1 MQIVLDYIMANWA
14 IPVIIFIFVLVIAVF
29 TSAFIA
35 LPQTD
40 RISKIQK
47 WLLGAVM
54 KAEEE
59 LGRETGVRKLSKVY
73 DVFLVRFPIVSK
85 LIPFFVFKLAV
96 DRALDEMEKLLSQN
110 IPLAESVYNSQP
122 TSVVI
127 ENDFKEPVPV
137 VGSEDTLPIT
147 QPTLERRVVLYPTI
161 GVYVSPARGVIKSGE
176 LHQGDVV
183 NILEVKV
190 DEERTVWGKIDDN
203 KWIELAY
210 TKEI

>member
-14 IPVIIFIFVLVIAVF
+14 VLVIIFIFVLVTAVF

-73 DVFLVRFPIVSK
+73 DMFLVRFPIVSK
-85 LIPFFVFKLAV
+85 LIPFSVFKLAV

-147 QPTLERRVVLYPTI
+147 QPALERRVVLYPTI

-176 LHQGDVV
+176 LYQGDVV